1 MPHGR
6 NEPIDGCARHERVT
20 RLASSTRAGNEKVMV
35 KRRQKSL
42 RPATRINIP
51 NAQDRGSPFEP
62 SNCWQFAVSL
72 AIPRENPATFSAAI
86 HRNTQ
91 SDLADYRRTAP
102 AYRNNLRH
110 SCPTKLSR

>member
-1 MPHGR
+1 MDGMNR
-6 NEPIDGCARHERVT
+6 STAARDMNEPPGWPRQQ
-20 RLASSTRAGNEKVMV
+20 GQNEKVMV

-72 AIPRENPATFSAAI
+72 AIPRENPATFSAPI